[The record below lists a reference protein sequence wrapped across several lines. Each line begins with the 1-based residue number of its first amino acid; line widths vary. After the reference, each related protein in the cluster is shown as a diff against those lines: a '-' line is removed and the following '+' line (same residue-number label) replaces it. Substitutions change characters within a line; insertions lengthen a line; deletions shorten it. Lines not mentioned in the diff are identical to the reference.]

1 MSQTPP
7 PPPPAQSGGTGAIG
21 ELRKPLTVVL
31 LTIVTCG
38 IYGLWWY
45 YRNFEDMKQFSGE
58 GIGGG
63 IGLLLAIFCGI
74 IAIFI
79 LPAEVGNL
87 YEREGKEKPM
97 QRADCV
103 LEPHP
108 AHRRDHLHLQGAE
121 PPERLLGPQGRG
133 LGGFELARERPNRS
147 GGGLIDRPRF
157 AFSTRGRAS
166 PLGAPRC
173 AAALA

>member
-79 LPAEVGNL
+79 LPSEVGNL
-87 YEREGKEKPM
+87 YEREGKEKPCT
-97 QRADCV
+97 AV
-103 LEPHP
+103 
-108 AHRRDHLHLQGAE
+108 
-121 PPERLLGPQGRG
+121 
-133 LGGFELARERPNRS
+133 
-147 GGGLIDRPRF
+147 
-157 AFSTRGRAS
+157 
-166 PLGAPRC
+166 
-173 AAALA
+173 

>member
-38 IYGLWWY
+38 IYLLWWY

-58 GIGGG
+58 GIGGLV
-63 IGLLLAIFCGI
+63 GLLLAIFCGI

-87 YEREGKEKPM
+87 YEREGKEKTISAMTAFWNLIPLIGGIIFIYKV
-97 QRADCV
+97 QN
-103 LEPHP
+103 
-108 AHRRDHLHLQGAE
+108 HLNDIWAPKGAQWA
-121 PPERLLGPQGRG
+121 GS
-133 LGGFELARERPNRS
+133 N
-147 GGGLIDRPRF
+147 
-157 AFSTRGRAS
+157 
-166 PLGAPRC
+166 
-173 AAALA
+173 

>member
-45 YRNFEDMKQFSGE
+45 YRNFEDMKQHSGE

-87 YEREGKEKPM
+87 YEREGKEKTISALTAFWNLIPLAGGIIYIYKV
-97 QRADCV
+97 QNRLNDFWA
-103 LEPHP
+103 PK
-108 AHRRDHLHLQGAE
+108 GAQWA
-121 PPERLLGPQGRG
+121 GS
-133 LGGFELARERPNRS
+133 N
-147 GGGLIDRPRF
+147 
-157 AFSTRGRAS
+157 
-166 PLGAPRC
+166 
-173 AAALA
+173 

>member
-21 ELRKPLTVVL
+21 QLRKPLTVVL

-45 YRNFEDMKQFSGE
+45 YRNFEDMKEFSGE

-87 YEREGKEKPM
+87 YEREGKEKPISAM
-97 QRADCV
+97 TAFWNLIPLIGAIIYIYKVQDA
-103 LEPHP
+103 LN
-108 AHRRDHLHLQGAE
+108 AHWAPKGATWA
-121 PPERLLGPQGRG
+121 GS
-133 LGGFELARERPNRS
+133 N
-147 GGGLIDRPRF
+147 
-157 AFSTRGRAS
+157 
-166 PLGAPRC
+166 
-173 AAALA
+173 

>member
-21 ELRKPLTVVL
+21 QLRKPLTVVL

-45 YRNFEDMKQFSGE
+45 YRNFEDMKQYSGE

-87 YEREGKEKPM
+87 FEREGKEKPISAM
-97 QRADCV
+97 TAFWNLIPLAGGIIYIYKVQNSLNNAWA
-103 LEPHP
+103 PK
-108 AHRRDHLHLQGAE
+108 GATWA
-121 PPERLLGPQGRG
+121 GS
-133 LGGFELARERPNRS
+133 N
-147 GGGLIDRPRF
+147 
-157 AFSTRGRAS
+157 
-166 PLGAPRC
+166 
-173 AAALA
+173 